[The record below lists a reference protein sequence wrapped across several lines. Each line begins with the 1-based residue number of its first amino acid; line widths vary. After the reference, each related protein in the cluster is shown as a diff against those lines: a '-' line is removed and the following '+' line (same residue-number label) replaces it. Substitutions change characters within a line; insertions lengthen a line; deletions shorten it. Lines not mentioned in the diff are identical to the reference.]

1 LSGVF
6 WAAHGL
12 ASPPAEIHGMILGKL
27 WRALAAQMN
36 KVANFFWTADPIA
49 QLQYEYD
56 KAVDQMKEGR
66 EGLEQYR
73 ALVERV
79 TRQVNDARQHV
90 ASLEARVK
98 AYLKAGE
105 RETASRFAL
114 ELQKAKKELVENE
127 AQLKLHET
135 AYNNNL
141 TKIKHATKKLG
152 DLKQKIQKYD
162 AELKLSRAEAELAK
176 LATSFNFDITT
187 EFGQIED
194 VIQDKIG
201 LNRAKTRVAADLSG
215 EGLENIQK
223 EQAVEQAMADQA
235 LREFEIELGMVTPE
249 TAGVT
254 VDDKELGSERQTQT
268 AG

>member
-1 LSGVF
+1 
-6 WAAHGL
+6 
-12 ASPPAEIHGMILGKL
+12 MILGKL
-27 WRALAAQMN
+27 WKALAAQMN

-79 TRQVNDARQHV
+79 TRQVNGDRQHV
-90 ASLEARVK
+90 ESLEARVK
-98 AYLKAGE
+98 AYLQAGE

-114 ELQKAKKELVENE
+114 ELQKAKKELAENE

-135 AYNNNL
+135 AYNNNV
-141 TKIKHATKKLG
+141 TKIKHAAKKLA

-176 LATSFNFDITT
+176 LAHTFNFDVTT
-187 EFGQIED
+187 DFGQIED

-201 LNRAKTRVAADLSG
+201 LNRAKVRVAADLSG
-215 EGLENIQK
+215 EGLEQIKQ
-223 EQAVEQAMADQA
+223 EEAVEKAIADKA
-235 LREFEIELGMVTPE
+235 LREFEIEMGMVTPE
-249 TAGVT
+249 TAGVSA
-254 VDDKELGSERQTQT
+254 DDKELGTERARQTQ
-268 AG
+268 G

>member
-1 LSGVF
+1 
-6 WAAHGL
+6 
-12 ASPPAEIHGMILGKL
+12 MILGKL
-27 WRALAAQMN
+27 WKTLAAQMN
-36 KVANFFWTADPIA
+36 KIANFFWTADPIA

-56 KAVDQMKEGR
+56 KAVDQMKDGR

-79 TRQVNDARQHV
+79 TRQVNGDKNHV

-98 AYLKAGE
+98 AYLQAGE
-105 RETASRFAL
+105 RDTAARFAL
-114 ELQKAKKELVENE
+114 ELQKAKKELAENE

-135 AYNNNL
+135 AYNNNV
-141 TKIKHATKKLG
+141 TKIKHATKKLA

-187 EFGQIED
+187 DFGQIED

-201 LNRAKTRVAADLSG
+201 LNRAKVRVAADLSG
-215 EGLENIQK
+215 EGLQDIRAE
-223 EQAVEQAMADQA
+223 EAVEKNMAEQA
-235 LREFEIELGMVTPE
+235 LREFEVELGMVTPE
-249 TAGVT
+249 TAGVASAE
-254 VDDKELGSERQTQT
+254 KELGAEPVKQVAR
-268 AG
+268 